1 MEDKQTQQLKTHR
14 IQINARKSAEITGVK
29 DVRSFDEQEIILE
42 TELGILVISGAQLHV
57 GRLTLEKG
65 EIDITGRIN
74 SMVYSE
80 LKGRT
85 KSGESVLARLFH

>member
-1 MEDKQTQQLKTHR
+1 MEDKQTQLKTHR
-14 IQINARKSAEITGVK
+14 VQLTSRKNAEITGVK
-29 DVRSFDEQEIILE
+29 DVRSFDEQEIVLE
-42 TELGILVISGAQLHV
+42 TELGILMISGTDLHV

-74 SMVYSE
+74 SMVYTE
-80 LKGRT
+80 LKGKT

>member
-1 MEDKQTQQLKTHR
+1 MDDKQIQLKPHKVLM
-14 IQINARKSAEITGVK
+14 NARKSAEITGVR
-29 DVRSFDEQEIILE
+29 DVRSFDEQEIVLE
-42 TELGILVISGAQLHV
+42 TELGILMISGTDLHV

-74 SMVYSE
+74 SMVYTE
-80 LKGRT
+80 LKGKL

>member
-1 MEDKQTQQLKTHR
+1 MEEKQSQQVRAHR
-14 IQINARKSAEITGVK
+14 IQVNARKSAEITGVK

-42 TELGILVISGAQLHV
+42 TELGILMISGADLHV

-65 EIDITGRIN
+65 EVDITGRIN
-74 SMVYSE
+74 SMVYTE

-85 KSGESVLARLFH
+85 KSGDSVFARLFH